1 MSGTD
6 LVKRHPFAMTQ
17 ENATQSDCFVL
28 THAILPRNREAD
40 AYEIGYQIAQL
51 RWHLRAAILS
61 GSNADE
67 EMAKTCIAKI
77 QPLLTSL
84 FPEQRGGE
92 AYTVADS
99 FRRNWEVLHSEWF
112 GEEFHA
118 ALNDRG
124 ELLEVADVVER
135 LEPFVP
141 TIDEEILKPL
151 VAAWRENDSRLQRA
165 LQLGR
170 CVGEGRCPIVGDE
183 VFFEFIDN
191 PDYAQWLST
200 GSGSGFSFTP
210 RVPGTKQPRS
220 QLIRPKQ
227 INPGDFEPDRTWSDE
242 VRQLMAAVGLSG
254 PLPIALD
261 MPRATPEGRC
271 TIVKELNA
279 WIRIHLQGM
288 SPQGTGPEIPQQ
300 PSQPEQL
307 KPTHER
313 SSESIPRSP
322 LTCNRQQVDE
332 MTDAPS
338 EVAVEDAVDRNALA
352 KDEGSLAVSNSLAVK
367 TPGIAATSQQ
377 PSQIENASGSADLAS
392 DERHPRKE
400 WTVTNRSVSFRGLTV
415 VFSDSNARLLKAI
428 TDVGRWNTND
438 EVCEIIDRTSKAP
451 KEERRHR
458 LRARIAKLNAAIL
471 KKFHGLPPNW
481 NAVKHSRCSVGGVSL
496 VIVEMPSGYRPPQD
510 TDSASGS

>member
-1 MSGTD
+1 
-6 LVKRHPFAMTQ
+6 MTQ
-17 ENATQSDCFVL
+17 ENATQSDGVAL
-28 THAILPRNREAD
+28 THAILPRNRGAD

-92 AYTVADS
+92 AYKVADS
-99 FRRNWEVLHSEWF
+99 FRRNWDMLHTEWF
-112 GEEFHA
+112 AEEFHA

-124 ELLEVADVVER
+124 DLWEVADVVER
-135 LEPFVP
+135 LKLHIP
-141 TIDEEILKPL
+141 TIDEDIRTVLM
-151 VAAWRENDSRLQRA
+151 AAWQENDSSLQRV

-170 CVGEGRCPIVGDE
+170 CVGEGLCPIVGDE
-183 VFFEFIDN
+183 VFFEVIDN
-191 PDYAQWLST
+191 PAHAQWLST

-261 MPRATPEGRC
+261 MPQATPEGRC
-271 TIVKELNA
+271 TIVKELSA

-288 SPQGTGPEIPQQ
+288 SPQGPGPEIPQQ
-300 PSQPEQL
+300 PPQPEQL
-307 KPTHER
+307 EPTQER
-313 SSESIPRSP
+313 SPESIPRSP

-332 MTDAPS
+332 VTGAPS
-338 EVAVEDAVDRNALA
+338 GVTVERAVDRNALA
-352 KDEGSLAVSNSLAVK
+352 NEEGSLAVSNSPTAT
-367 TPGIAATSQQ
+367 TPGIAAISQQ
-377 PSQIENASGSADLAS
+377 PSQIENAIGSADLAP
-392 DERHPRKE
+392 DERHPWKE
-400 WTVTNRSVSFRGLTV
+400 WRVRDRLVSFRGRTV
-415 VFSDSNARLLKAI
+415 VFSDGNARLLKAI
-428 TDVGRWNTND
+428 TDVGRWNSKREVLSTIDPNARND
-438 EVCEIIDRTSKAP
+438 SEDEYKKQRSAIG
-451 KEERRHR
+451 
-458 LRARIAKLNAAIL
+458 KLNKAICKGFRGLPAGWQAVKRADSKVGSEAIL
-471 KKFHGLPPNW
+471 
-481 NAVKHSRCSVGGVSL
+481 
-496 VIVEMPSGYRPPQD
+496 IVEMPPEYQPPQN
-510 TDSASGS
+510 TDSASES